1 MRKKLKRKWSFTF
14 TQWLNLQNTPLFPIF
29 AFLISKTI
37 VRLCDIVAVISNGC
51 FFRLSRL
58 AACITTTTARLTDIH
73 NQNRLAMM
81 FDILIIRF
89 FMFLQKLSLCCFMI
103 TSIAGITF
111 TFMNN
116 YLHIFQSTEFCCFTR
131 STITSMFLT
140 CMKIFCKTPQRTQLG
155 HPEMTTVASLI
166 NSISNFMLFQKVF
179 SSKVS
184 SIIINAMKKLLTL
197 PFQSF

>member
-1 MRKKLKRKWSFTF
+1 MF
-14 TQWLNLQNTPLFPIF
+14 LQ
-29 AFLISKTI
+29 
-37 VRLCDIVAVISNGC
+37 VI
-51 FFRLSRL
+51 LSSW
-58 AACITTTTARLTDIH
+58 IIITTTARLTDMH
-73 NQNRLAMM
+73 KFWSNFSSVAFSNQNSLAMM

-89 FMFLQKLSLCCFMI
+89 FMFLQTLSLCCFII

-111 TFMNN
+111 TFMNDH
-116 YLHIFQSTEFCCFTR
+116 LHLFHTTEFCCLTR
-131 STITSMFLT
+131 TTITIMFLT

-179 SSKVS
+179 SSMVS